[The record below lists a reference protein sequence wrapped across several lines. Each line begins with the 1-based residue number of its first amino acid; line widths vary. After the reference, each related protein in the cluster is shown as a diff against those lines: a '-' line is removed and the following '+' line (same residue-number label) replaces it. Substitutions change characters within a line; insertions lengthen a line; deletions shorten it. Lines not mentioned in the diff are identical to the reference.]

1 MTLALPAC
9 VPGAEVRC
17 AELPRTAPQGIAF
30 SEDALVNCTASRL
43 RTELG
48 IHALTEVPIMGR
60 VADLAFMHDGALVTM
75 EFKISNWRRAIRQ
88 ARDHR
93 LAADFAYICMP
104 ERQLT
109 GALLSALET
118 NGVGLAFCT
127 PSGARPFEVIVEAP
141 RSVDTWST
149 ARSVLCR
156 YIATLTDGWCIAH
169 LPIAPWTAQQMRA

>member
-1 MTLALPAC
+1 MTISLPAWL
-9 VPGAEVRC
+9 PGAEVRR
-17 AELPRTAPQGIAF
+17 AAPLRVARQGVAY
-30 SEDALVNCTASRL
+30 SEDALVRCTASRL
-43 RTELG
+43 RAERG
-48 IHALTEVPIMGR
+48 IHALAEVPIMGR
-60 VADLAFMHDGALVTM
+60 VADLAFMHDGDLVTM

-109 GALLSALET
+109 GALLSALEA

-127 PSGARPFEVIVEAP
+127 PVGAHPFEVIVKAP

-156 YIATLTDGWCIAH
+156 YIAAHTDDWSIAQA
-169 LPIAPWTAQQMRA
+169 PIAPWTAQHLQA